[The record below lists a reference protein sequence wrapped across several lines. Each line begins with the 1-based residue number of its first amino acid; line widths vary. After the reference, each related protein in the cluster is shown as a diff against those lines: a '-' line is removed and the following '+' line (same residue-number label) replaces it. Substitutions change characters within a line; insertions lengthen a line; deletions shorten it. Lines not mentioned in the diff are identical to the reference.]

1 MKEGCAD
8 GLKKWGQAG
17 YAWLCKAEPVSGLNV
32 GLFDN
37 SLQYVLEGDSTP
49 TIYIENIIALRNLQM
64 CKKKV
69 KLSFK
74 IASNF
79 PNSADGKKESQITP
93 KWNEIISQ
101 FQIQDILQ
109 SLLYNSY

>member
-1 MKEGCAD
+1 VKEGCAD

-64 CKKKV
+64 CKKKWNWV
-69 KLSFK
+69 LKLLL
-74 IASNF
+74 I
-79 PNSADGKKESQITP
+79 
-93 KWNEIISQ
+93 
-101 FQIQDILQ
+101 FQILRMEKRN
-109 SLLYNSY
+109 LR